1 MHVCHVQVM
10 SKLMLAAIDAK
21 VKKLA
26 EYSSKTARTVR
37 LAPHVLPITNH
48 SLFILH
54 VLLCFIPIYYSCC
67 TCILYVHRSLLQ
79 SLAAYPEGYTP
90 LLNLSQLYSNT
101 NDDLPQWKFDDKV

>member
-54 VLLCFIPIYYSCC
+54 ILLLFHTNLLLLLHLYTLC
-67 TCILYVHRSLLQ
+67 T
-79 SLAAYPEGYTP
+79 
-90 LLNLSQLYSNT
+90 
-101 NDDLPQWKFDDKV
+101 